1 MQTNPMN
8 SKIGGSIW
16 FSQHSDTGLW
26 EKKTGKTYIYS
37 NGSVMLTS
45 LMFAFNISSPRK
57 ESEESEKSGNTKQK
71 AVAVRSQDMY
81 CMLGALLHPATTT
94 TRNISH
100 FAGDPY

>member
-1 MQTNPMN
+1 M
-8 SKIGGSIW
+8 G
-16 FSQHSDTGLW
+16 
-26 EKKTGKTYIYS
+26 KKTGKTYIYS